1 MASMRWSSSSV
12 SPEMVT
18 IDYVILGIMAISALI
33 GLVRGF
39 VREVLSLA
47 TWVAAIVLALAFS
60 DRVAP
65 QLAKYVEV
73 ASMQYVAAFALIF
86 VATLLTGAI
95 LQWLVARLVQSTGLS
110 GTDRLVGVVFGGLRG
125 AVVCIVAAIAL
136 RPFVADQAWWQAST
150 VIPALHSFEADVLR
164 IVSST
169 GKVVGELRQE
179 T

>member
-1 MASMRWSSSSV
+1 
-12 SPEMVT
+12 MVT
-18 IDYVILGIMAISALI
+18 IDYIIVGIMAISALI
-33 GLVRGF
+33 GLIRGF

-47 TWVAAIVLALAFS
+47 VWVLAIVLSLAFAE
-60 DRVAP
+60 RVAP
-65 QLAKYVEV
+65 QLANYVEV

-86 VATLLTGAI
+86 VATLIVGGI
-95 LQWLVARLVQSTGLS
+95 VQWLIARLVQSTGLS

-136 RPFVADQAWWQAST
+136 RPFLADQAWWQAST
-150 VIPALHSFEADVLR
+150 VLPALHTFEADVLR

-169 GKVVGELRQE
+169 GKVVDELRRE

>member
-1 MASMRWSSSSV
+1 MRI
-12 SPEMVT
+12 EMVT

-47 TWVAAIVLALAFS
+47 VWILAIVLSLAFA
-60 DRVAP
+60 DRIAP
-65 QLAKYVEV
+65 DLSRFIALP
-73 ASMQYVAAFALIF
+73 SMQYVSAFALIF
-86 VATLLTGAI
+86 VATLIVGAI
-95 LQWLVARLVQSTGLS
+95 VQWLVARLVQSTGLS

-136 RPFVADQAWWQAST
+136 RPFLADQAWWQAST
-150 VIPALHSFEADVLR
+150 VLPALHTFEADVLR

-169 GKVVGELRQE
+169 GKAVDELRRE
-179 T
+179 SEI

>member
-1 MASMRWSSSSV
+1 MA
-12 SPEMVT
+12 T
-18 IDYVILGIMAISALI
+18 IDYIILSIMAISALI

-47 TWVAAIVLALAFS
+47 VWISAIVLSLAFA

-65 QLAKYVEV
+65 ELSRYV
-73 ASMQYVAAFALIF
+73 ALPSMQYVAAFALIF
-86 VATLLTGAI
+86 VASLLVGAVV
-95 LQWLVARLVQSTGLS
+95 QWLIARLVQSTGLT

-136 RPFVADQAWWQAST
+136 RPFLADQTWWQAST
-150 VIPALHSFEADVLR
+150 VLPTLRSFEADVLR
-164 IVSST
+164 LVSSS
-169 GKVVGELRQE
+169 GKAVDELRRQSE